1 MQILLLALAA
11 DRHEGPVL
19 GEADTACGV
28 LAEALTQRLV
38 KRTDTCNTEERFL
51 CQLAYSVSSDGGW
64 ARNISRM
71 KALRQQNVDLREM
84 RESDIANAR
93 AHCRFRLDD
102 FPLVR

>member
-1 MQILLLALAA
+1 MQSALAVGRQ
-11 DRHEGPVL
+11 DGPVL

-51 CQLAYSVSSDGGW
+51 CQLACSVSSDGGW
-64 ARNISRM
+64 ARDISRM
-71 KALRQQNVDLREM
+71 SALRQQFLDLGRQ

-93 AHCRFRLDD
+93 AHCRFRLVD